1 MKRKKSSEGKQS
13 SSRMIA
19 SPTSEKTQ
27 SRPVDTLSLQPKL
40 LSEKFV
46 KTSQSQ
52 STDKAMRR
60 HSATSFSSPDLDCL
74 GPSEMIRSF
83 LGLALAIALKTLE
96 VESGRLKIIKATGV
110 SN

>member
-40 LSEKFV
+40 LSEKFL

-60 HSATSFSSPDLDCL
+60 HSATSFSSPGLDCL

-96 VESGRLKIIKATGV
+96 VDSGRLKIIKATGV